1 MQRSI
6 HYKGNYDLWSYN
18 FCSNVGNPK
27 KDPVF
32 VTAFRP
38 LSTILVTL
46 MGLVILR
53 DALFLGSIVGTIM
66 IIFGLYTTLWGKRK
80 EKEKKLM
87 ENTNFEQGTESKLEN
102 Q

>member
-1 MQRSI
+1 MIYGVTTFVQMLVI
-6 HYKGNYDLWSYN
+6 Q
-18 FCSNVGNPK
+18 K

-53 DALFLGSIVGTIM
+53 DALFLGRYAISS
-66 IIFGLYTTLWGKRK
+66 F
-80 EKEKKLM
+80 
-87 ENTNFEQGTESKLEN
+87 N
-102 Q
+102 

>member
-18 FCSNVGNPK
+18 FCSNV
-27 KDPVF
+27 
-32 VTAFRP
+32 AFRP

-46 MGLVILR
+46 MALVILR
-53 DALFLGSIVGTIM
+53 DALYLGSIVGAIM
-66 IIFGLYTTLWGKRK
+66 IIFALYTTLWGKRK

-87 ENTNFEQGTESKLEN
+87 ENTNFEQGMESKLEN